1 MHSMSSMPRARSHSA
16 ASFQLATPRVL
27 RVVGDGFGGVEVFWM
42 ILLRTFLAAMIE
54 PDVIAPF
61 AIIAFPKQM
70 ARGAAAKF
78 GSAAGGEIW

>member
-1 MHSMSSMPRARSHSA
+1 
-16 ASFQLATPRVL
+16 
-27 RVVGDGFGGVEVFWM
+27 
-42 ILLRTFLAAMIE
+42 MIE